1 MILFENLFE
10 FSSDEKK
17 INTRVSERLSAC
29 TYELTKR
36 RKKIFSVVLFR
47 CSMYIV
53 LLLIYKNN
61 MLEKNKSGKTQDF
74 NFWLPSCPTV
84 VGNNYRKHAQ
94 ALTRRLK
101 PTYCRYR
108 DHNIFHHS
116 VCNDAEK
123 SIEKVLLIHKK
134 H

>member
-1 MILFENLFE
+1 
-10 FSSDEKK
+10 
-17 INTRVSERLSAC
+17 
-29 TYELTKR
+29 
-36 RKKIFSVVLFR
+36 
-47 CSMYIV
+47 
-53 LLLIYKNN
+53 

-84 VGNNYRKHAQ
+84 VGNNYRKHAP

-123 SIEKVLLIHKK
+123 SKEKVSLMALHNSPET
-134 H
+134 

>member
-1 MILFENLFE
+1 
-10 FSSDEKK
+10 
-17 INTRVSERLSAC
+17 
-29 TYELTKR
+29 
-36 RKKIFSVVLFR
+36 
-47 CSMYIV
+47 MYIV

-123 SIEKVLLIHKK
+123 SIEKVSLIHKK

>member
-10 FSSDEKK
+10 FSSDEKN
-17 INTRVSERLSAC
+17 NTRVSERLSAC

-123 SIEKVLLIHKK
+123 SIEKVSLIHKK